1 MKHSDVHHHILK
13 ILYKTNSAV
22 LFFLGLYLT
31 IRFEVENWNT
41 RRIAALI
48 NNPMEVF
55 VGVLAILGGFFFLY
69 KYRHYNEERDED

>member
-1 MKHSDVHHHILK
+1 MKQSDVHHHILK
-13 ILYKTNSAV
+13 TLYKMNSVV
-22 LFFLGLYLT
+22 LFFLGLYIT

-41 RRIAALI
+41 RRIIALI

-69 KYRHYNEERDED
+69 KYRHYDEERDGD